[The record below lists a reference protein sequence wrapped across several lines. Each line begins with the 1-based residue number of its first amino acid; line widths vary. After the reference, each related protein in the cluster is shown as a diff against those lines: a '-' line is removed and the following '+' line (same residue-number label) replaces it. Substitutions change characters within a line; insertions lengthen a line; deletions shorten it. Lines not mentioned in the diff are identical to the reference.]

1 MKDVRFRVA
10 LGMILAAAAVRLLP
24 HAPNFTPIGAMA
36 LFGAARFR
44 DLRMAFLAPLATLAL
59 SQIPLGF
66 LPWFPV
72 VALAFV
78 LEGFLGL
85 LLRKR
90 RGIFPIAGTVFAGSL
105 VFYLVTNFAVW
116 ARSVAYGHTL
126 AGLAMCYAAG
136 IPFFWNTLGG
146 DAFYSAVLFGG
157 FALAE
162 QKFAAL
168 REPAGAS
175 SV

>member
-1 MKDVRFRVA
+1 MKDVRFRVV

-85 LLRKR
+85 LLRNLPHCRNSLR
-90 RGIFPIAGTVFAGSL
+90 R
-105 VFYLVTNFAVW
+105 
-116 ARSVAYGHTL
+116 L
-126 AGLAMCYAAG
+126 AGL
-136 IPFFWNTLGG
+136 
-146 DAFYSAVLFGG
+146 LFGDEFRRVG
-157 FALAE
+157 
-162 QKFAAL
+162 QKRGLRAHPGRAGNVLCRRNSILLEHAGRRRVLQRCAL
-168 REPAGAS
+168 RRICAGGTKICGVA
-175 SV
+175 